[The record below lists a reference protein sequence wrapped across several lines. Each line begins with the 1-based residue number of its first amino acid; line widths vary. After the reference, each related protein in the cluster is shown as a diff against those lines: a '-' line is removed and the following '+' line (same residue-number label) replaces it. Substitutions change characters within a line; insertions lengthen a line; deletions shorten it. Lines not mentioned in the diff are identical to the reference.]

1 MFRLPIRIRIE
12 RSKMQKKTAAK
23 QRENQIGMTAL
34 YCRLSRDDGAEGES
48 NSIANQK
55 KLLAKYAKEHGF
67 TNTKFY
73 VDDGYTGTNFNR
85 PGFQQMLEDMEM
97 GYISTVI
104 VKDSSRFGRNYLE
117 VGQYTDYYFPEHNI
131 RFIAINDCIDSE
143 NGEDDFSAFRNVMN
157 EMYAK
162 DISRKVRSSHRLRGN
177 AGEPLSPPP
186 YGYVKSPENK
196 KRWIIDPDAAEV
208 VQRVFRLCIDGNG
221 NETIARILQED
232 KVLVPM
238 AYWQSKGMGRG
249 GKKTQP
255 NPYKWCKTTIAKMLA
270 QQEYCGDII
279 NFKTYSKSFRNKT
292 RIDNPQENWAIFKD
306 VHEAII
312 DRETWERVQELTK
325 NTKRRKPKDESVK
338 KSIFTNL
345 LYCGDCGHKLWF
357 NFNQKNPSIR
367 FYSCSNYKGMRGTCE
382 NTHYIREDSLEQ
394 VVKMELFKLATYL
407 DHDENAFAELLECK
421 SNKDALAERKAIES
435 TLATATARSQEL
447 LRLYE
452 RLYEDNVNGKVTD
465 DWFVRLSHK
474 YEVEQEDLK
483 KQMFD
488 LKNKLDRLN
497 TAQTSSGNFIRA
509 IRKFMT
515 MQTLTP
521 IVLQELIDKIE
532 VFPIEG
538 TGKSRTQRIVIHYR
552 FVGCIDLPSIVPK
565 HTYKLDSRQGVAIEY
580 LPSVV

>member
-1 MFRLPIRIRIE
+1 
-12 RSKMQKKTAAK
+12 MQKKTAAK
-23 QRENQIGMTAL
+23 QNENIIGITAL

-55 KLLAKYAKEHGF
+55 KLLSKYAKEHGF

-85 PGFQQMLEDMEM
+85 PGFQRMLEDMDM

-117 VGQYTDYYFPEHNI
+117 VGQYPDYYFPEHNI

-143 NGEDDFSAFRNVMN
+143 NGEDDFSVFRNVMN

-177 AGEPLSPPP
+177 AGEPLSAPP
-186 YGYVKSPENK
+186 YGYMKSVENK
-196 KRWIIDPDAAEV
+196 KKWVIDPEAAEIV
-208 VQRVFRLCIDGNG
+208 RRVFRLCIEGKG
-221 NETIARILQED
+221 NETIARMLQED

-238 AYWQSKGMGRG
+238 AYWQSKGLGRG

-270 QQEYCGDII
+270 QQEYCGDVI
-279 NFKTYSKSFRNKT
+279 NFKTYSKNFRNKT
-292 RIDNPQENWAIFKD
+292 RIANPKENWAIFKD
-306 VHEAII
+306 VHEPII
-312 DRETWERVQELTK
+312 DRETFERVQELTK
-325 NTKRRKPKDESVK
+325 ETKRRKPKDESMK
-338 KSIFTNL
+338 KSIFSNL

-367 FYSCSNYKGMRGTCE
+367 FYSCSNYVGSRGTCE
-382 NTHYIREDSLEQ
+382 LTHYIREDSLEQ
-394 VVKMELFKLATYL
+394 VVKMELFKLASYL
-407 DHDENAFAELLECK
+407 DHDEIAFAELLEDK
-421 SNKDALAERKAIES
+421 SNNDAMAERKALDSALSVSE
-435 TLATATARSQEL
+435 ARSKEL

-465 DWFVRLSHK
+465 EWFMRLSHK
-474 YEVEQEDLK
+474 YELEQEELK
-483 KQMFD
+483 KQMFE
-488 LKNKLDRLN
+488 LKNKLDSLN
-497 TAQTSSGNFIRA
+497 NAKSSSESFIRA

-515 MQTLTP
+515 MQTHTP
-521 IVLQELIDKIE
+521 IILQELIEKIE
-532 VFPIEG
+532 IFNVEG
-538 TGKSRTQRIVIHYR
+538 KGKNRTQRLIIHYR
-552 FVGCIDLPSIVPK
+552 FVGCIDLPSVIPK

-580 LPSVV
+580 LPTAI

>member
-1 MFRLPIRIRIE
+1 
-12 RSKMQKKTAAK
+12 MQKKTAAK
-23 QRENQIGMTAL
+23 QNETIIGITAL

-67 TNTKFY
+67 ANTKFY

-131 RFIAINDCIDSE
+131 RFIAINDCIDSD

-177 AGEPLSPPP
+177 AGEPLAPPP
-186 YGYVKSPENK
+186 YGYVKDPENK
-196 KRWIIDPDAAEV
+196 KKWIIDPDAAEV
-208 VQRVFRLCIDGNG
+208 VRRIFRLCIEGNG
-221 NETIARILQED
+221 NETIARILQDD
-232 KVLVPM
+232 KVLVPQ
-238 AYWQSKGMGRG
+238 AYWQSKGMSRG

-255 NPYKWCKTTIAKMLA
+255 NPYKWCKTTIAKMLE

-279 NFKTYSKSFRNKT
+279 NFKSYSKSFRNKT
-292 RIDNPQENWAIFKD
+292 RVENPKENWAIFKD
-306 VHEAII
+306 VHAPII

-325 NTKRRKPKDESVK
+325 NSKRRKPKNENVK

-357 NFNQKNPSIR
+357 NINKQNPSIR
-367 FYSCSNYKGMRGTCE
+367 FYSCSNYKGLRGTCE
-382 NTHYIREDSLEQ
+382 STHYVREDSLEQ

-407 DHDENAFAELLECK
+407 DHDEDAFAELLEHK
-421 SNKDALAERKAIES
+421 TNKDSMAERKAAES
-435 TLATATARSQEL
+435 ALAAATARSQEL

-452 RLYEDNVNGKVTD
+452 RVYEDNVNGKVTD
-465 DWFVRLSHK
+465 DWFMQLSHK
-474 YEVEQEDLK
+474 YEVEQEELK

-488 LKNKLDRLN
+488 LKNKLERLD
-497 TAQTSSGNFIRA
+497 TAQNSSGSFIRA

-515 MQTLTP
+515 MQVLTP
-521 IVLQELIDKIE
+521 VVLQELIDKIE

-538 TGKSRTQRIVIHYR
+538 TGKNRTQRLVIHYR

-580 LPSVV
+580 LPSAV

>member
-1 MFRLPIRIRIE
+1 
-12 RSKMQKKTAAK
+12 MQKKTAAK
-23 QRENQIGMTAL
+23 QNENIIGITAL

-55 KLLAKYAKEHGF
+55 KLLSKYAKEHGF

-85 PGFQQMLEDMEM
+85 PGFQQMLEDMDM

-143 NGEDDFSAFRNVMN
+143 NGEDDFSVFRNVMN

-177 AGEPLSPPP
+177 AGEPLSAPP
-186 YGYVKSPENK
+186 YGYMKSVENK
-196 KRWIIDPDAAEV
+196 KKWVIDPEAAEIV
-208 VQRVFRLCIDGNG
+208 RRVFRLCIEGKG
-221 NETIARILQED
+221 NETIARMLQED

-238 AYWQSKGMGRG
+238 AYWQSKGLPRG

-270 QQEYCGDII
+270 QQEYCGDVI
-279 NFKTYSKSFRNKT
+279 NFKTYSKNFRNKT
-292 RIDNPQENWAIFKD
+292 RIPNPKENWAIFKD
-306 VHEAII
+306 VHEPII
-312 DRETWERVQELTK
+312 DRETFERVQELTK
-325 NTKRRKPKDESVK
+325 ETKRRKPKDESMK
-338 KSIFTNL
+338 KSIFSNL

-367 FYSCSNYKGMRGTCE
+367 FYSCSNYVGSRGTCE
-382 NTHYIREDSLEQ
+382 LTHYIREDSLEQ
-394 VVKMELFKLATYL
+394 VVKMELFKLASYL
-407 DHDENAFAELLECK
+407 DHDEIAFAELLEDK
-421 SNKDALAERKAIES
+421 SNNDAMAERKALDSALSVSE
-435 TLATATARSQEL
+435 ARSKEL

-465 DWFVRLSHK
+465 EWFMRLSHK
-474 YEVEQEDLK
+474 YELEQEELK
-483 KQMFD
+483 KQMFE
-488 LKNKLDRLN
+488 LKNKLDSLN
-497 TAQTSSGNFIRA
+497 NAKSSSESFIRA

-515 MQTLTP
+515 MQTHTP
-521 IVLQELIDKIE
+521 IILQELIEKIE
-532 VFPIEG
+532 IFNVEG
-538 TGKSRTQRIVIHYR
+538 KGKNRTQRLIIHYR
-552 FVGCIDLPSIVPK
+552 FVGCIDLPSVIPK

-580 LPSVV
+580 LPIAI